1 MTARLYALNKS
12 DFAGACLS
20 GHNDAL
26 VGAWFNID
34 ETAIYTVAKDGA
46 LYEWAL
52 AGGEWQPTTT
62 ATRESLEKQSIMPR
76 KKVRNQD
83 GKEKNVADVMRWK
96 SRQKF
101 YFNQNHAKVVSA
113 AFHPKTGIL
122 SIGFDSGIF
131 GIWEM
136 PDFANIQ
143 TLRYAS
149 TSYHAEL
156 ARHGSERSA
165 KLTICQLQIC
175 NNTTLTCK
183 KQSVSKADN
192 LQIAN

>member
-62 ATRESLEKQSIMPR
+62 AKEQKLEKQSIMPR
-76 KKVRNQD
+76 KKVRNDNGSGGQ
-83 GKEKNVADVMRWK
+83 EKNVPAVMRWK
-96 SRQKF
+96 SRQKY
-101 YFNQNHAKVVSA
+101 YFQQNHAKVISA
-113 AFHPKTGIL
+113 AFHPKTGLL
-122 SIGFDSGIF
+122 SVGFDSGIF

-143 TLRYAS
+143 TLRYPNVFSLS
-149 TSYHAEL
+149 T
-156 ARHGSERSA
+156 
-165 KLTICQLQIC
+165 I
-175 NNTTLTCK
+175 
-183 KQSVSKADN
+183 
-192 LQIAN
+192 